1 VIALYLMYLI
11 KEDECMFMLRLNDT
25 QLIIYKLYRFIVFF
39 VKMPN
44 TFYLRYIID
53 KWLRQTLSLVKQRV
67 R

>member
-1 VIALYLMYLI
+1 
-11 KEDECMFMLRLNDT
+11 MFMLRLNDT

-39 VKMPN
+39 VKMTN